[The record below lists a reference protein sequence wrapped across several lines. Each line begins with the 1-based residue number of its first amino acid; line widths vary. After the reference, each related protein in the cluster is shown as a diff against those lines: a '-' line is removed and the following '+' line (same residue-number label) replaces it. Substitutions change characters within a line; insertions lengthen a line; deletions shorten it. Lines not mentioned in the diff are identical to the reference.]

1 VTRGELITELAAALG
16 ERHEARF
23 IVEDVL
29 GPAPSP
35 ADGHIGADAVDAAHA
50 MAARRRA
57 GEPLQYVFG
66 HWAFR
71 ALDLL
76 VDERVLIPRPETEQV
91 VDVALR
97 EFGRSG
103 AVAPRIVDAG
113 TGSGAIALALATE
126 LADRHPGGHVWA
138 TDTSADALTVAR
150 ANLIRATLQCA
161 GAVLPLTFARGSW
174 LSPLPGELAGTIDLI
189 VSNPPYVAA
198 AEWPHLPAEVRREPI
213 VALVAADGTDGTPGL
228 RDVEEVL
235 SQAWTWLAR
244 PGSVVI
250 EIAPA
255 QAEPAAAMAR
265 AMGYRHVRVETDL
278 AQRPRALVGRTR

>member
-1 VTRGELITELAAALG
+1 VTRGELITELAALLG

-29 GPAPSP
+29 GAAPSP
-35 ADGHIGADAVDAAHA
+35 PGGDVDAAALDAALA

-57 GEPLQYVFG
+57 GEPLQYVLG

-76 VDERVLIPRPETEQV
+76 VDENVLIPRPETEQV
-91 VDVALR
+91 VDVALH
-97 EFGRSG
+97 EFERSG
-103 AVAPRIVDAG
+103 TVAPRIVDAG

-126 LADRHPGGHVWA
+126 LADRHPRGHVWA
-138 TDTSADALTVAR
+138 TDASAAALMVAQ
-150 ANLIRATLQCA
+150 ANLDRVTDQCA
-161 GAVLPLTFARGSW
+161 GAILPVTFALGSW

-189 VSNPPYVAA
+189 VSNPPYVAK
-198 AEWPHLPAEVRREPI
+198 AEWSHLPAEVRREP
-213 VALVAADGTDGTPGL
+213 VAALVAADGSDGTPGL
-228 RDVEEVL
+228 RDVEDVL
-235 SQAWTWLAR
+235 STAWAWLTR
-244 PGSVVI
+244 HGSVVI

-265 AMGYRHVRVETDL
+265 SVGYRHVRVETDM